1 MVMKLDSYTSF
12 IVDNTRQLK
21 PPHCPEITLHL
32 ADKAVALWQL
42 TADELDQQGL
52 PLPFWAFAWAGG
64 QALARYLL
72 DNSAIV
78 AGKSVYDLASG
89 SGLVGIAAKLAGAD
103 QVVAVDID
111 PFAIAAITLNA
122 ASNGVELATHQGN
135 IIGQDLQADVLLVG
149 DLFYE
154 REIAEPLFAWL
165 QQCQERGVRVLIGD
179 PGRTYLPKDK
189 LQELACYQI
198 EVSRE
203 LEDQDIKA
211 TRVWGLA

>member
-1 MVMKLDSYTSF
+1 MKFDSYKSF
-12 IVDNTRQLK
+12 IVDNTRKLQ

-42 TADELDQQGL
+42 TADELDQRGL

-89 SGLVGIAAKLAGAD
+89 SGLVGIAAKLAGAG

-135 IIGQDLQADVLLVG
+135 IIGQELQADVLLVG

-165 QQCQERGVRVLIGD
+165 QKCQERGVLVLIGD

-203 LEDQDIKA
+203 LEDQDIKV

>member
-1 MVMKLDSYTSF
+1 MNPIALASF
-12 IVDNTRQLK
+12 ILANTRLLK

-32 ADKAVALWQL
+32 ADEAVALWQL
-42 TADELDQQGL
+42 SAEELDQQGL

-72 DNSAIV
+72 DNPGLVS
-78 AGKSVYDLASG
+78 GKKVYDLASG
-89 SGLVGIAAKLAGAD
+89 SGLVAIAAKLSSAKE
-103 QVVAVDID
+103 VTAVDID
-111 PFAIAAITLNA
+111 PYAIAAIELNA
-122 ASNGVELATHQGN
+122 TANGVSLLTHQGD
-135 IIGQDLQADVLLVG
+135 IIGQTLQADVLLVG

-165 QQCQERGVRVLIGD
+165 KHCKEAGILVLIGD
-179 PGRTYLPKDK
+179 PGRTYLPKEGLK
-189 LQELACYQI
+189 ELACYTI

-203 LEDQDIKA
+203 LEDQDVKV